1 MDEPLNQAQSSAKTL
16 IHISTRMK
24 KVFKRNTAI
33 YLQNGKKIVS
43 HQLKGVECNENEDE
57 GVRKNSL

>member
-1 MDEPLNQAQSSAKTL
+1 MFSNNFNLHFSSD
-16 IHISTRMK
+16 K
-24 KVFKRNTAI
+24 KVLKRNTAI